1 MASTSKSEKI
11 FIGIDDKVI
20 ELIGEDKTNFIA
32 QREVD
37 QAEFEASKAKKDQLK
52 QLKISAYTKLGLT
65 EEEIN
70 AIL

>member
-1 MASTSKSEKI
+1 MVKLIHISDIHLPCLGDKRYNSSQSEYI
-11 FIGIDDKVI
+11 FK
-20 ELIGEDKTNFIA
+20 
-32 QREVD
+32 
-37 QAEFEASKAKKDQLK
+37 EFEEQK

>member
-1 MASTSKSEKI
+1 MPKIKEEQI
-11 FIGIDDKVI
+11 FIGMNDKVI
-20 ELIGEDKTNFIA
+20 ELIGADKEAFIA
-32 QREVD
+32 QRETEQAIVD
-37 QAEFEASKAKKDQLK
+37 TDKAKAETQK